1 MSTTQL
7 IQDDDFSE
15 KFNSVVKAF
24 KQKTVTGAFDIAMRT
39 ALLTRQLVGIIQ
51 LNSMEDLVNMIK
63 TFGKELMASDPSE
76 SSVGN
81 IIRRVLK
88 FVREEDSGSFGK
100 DAEGEWKGEFNNQ
113 KDFVILFLFF
123 LLPELLSRWLYVSMT
138 VWRL

>member
-1 MSTTQL
+1 MTTTQL
-7 IQDDDFSE
+7 IQDDDFKE

-100 DAEGEWKGEFNNQ
+100 DAEGE
-113 KDFVILFLFF
+113 
-123 LLPELLSRWLYVSMT
+123 
-138 VWRL
+138 